1 MEESFLTRSRRSYV
15 YENNSRDSGGKR
27 RIIFII
33 GGIIILIALVVTAI
47 VATGG
52 EGEIEE
58 NITPTPTESFEEP
71 SPTEEI
77 TLTPENEDTT
87 PTPTSKT
94 TPTPTKGAS
103 SSTVDRSG
111 LSIAVQNGGGVAGA
125 ATKAKDTLE
134 DLGYTVSSTGNADNF
149 DYETTTIRVKA
160 AKKQYLDQL
169 KKDLSASYTIG
180 SASADL
186 TSGSADAIV
195 IIGKK

>member
-1 MEESFLTRSRRSYV
+1 MEDSFLTRSRRSYV
-15 YENNSRDSGGKR
+15 YENNSKDNGGKR

-58 NITPTPTESFEEP
+58 NITPTPTEFIEEP
-71 SPTEEI
+71 TPTEEI
-77 TLTPENEDTT
+77 TSTPEEEDTT
-87 PTPTSKT
+87 PAPTSKT
-94 TPTPTKGAS
+94 TPTPTKGS
-103 SSTVDRSG
+103 SSSSIDRSE
-111 LSIAVQNGGGVAGA
+111 LSVAVQNGGGVAGA
-125 ATKAKDTLE
+125 ASKAKGILE
-134 DLGYTVSSTGNADNF
+134 DLGYTVPSTGNADNF

-169 KKDLSASYTIG
+169 KKDLSGSYTIG
-180 SASADL
+180 TASADL

-195 IIGKK
+195 IVGKK